1 LPVTG
6 LIFAHRGSPR
16 GSRDNTLDA
25 FRAAIEAGADGLEL
39 DVHTTRDGRF
49 VVHHDDAI
57 DGALIA
63 AMTADNAH
71 QLARTAGYE
80 LPELADVIELAR
92 GRVRLDV
99 ELKAAGCERAVVK
112 LFSDHGLSAADVIV
126 TSFNA
131 KVVARVVEFD
141 ADVLTGL
148 LVEQATAADAIDT
161 YFECGAD
168 VLAPRHDMVN
178 GEFLREMEREEVV
191 LLPWTVNDPGSMR
204 WLFRAPSVLGIITDR
219 VAEAV
224 RVRAEAPSA

>member
-1 LPVTG
+1 MPLNG
-6 LIFAHRGSPR
+6 LIFAHRGSTR
-16 GSRDNTLDA
+16 GSRGNTIEA

-39 DVHTTRDGRF
+39 DVHVTRDGRL

-57 DGALIA
+57 GGALIA
-63 AMTADNAH
+63 AMTGDAAH
-71 QLARTAGYE
+71 QLARTAGFE
-80 LPELADVIELAR
+80 LPELTDVIELAR

-99 ELKAAGCERAVVK
+99 ELKASGCERAVVQ
-112 LFSDHGLSAADVIV
+112 LLADHGLSAADVIV

-131 KVVARVVEFD
+131 QVVARVVEID
-141 ADVLTGL
+141 ADVLTGW

-168 VLAPRHDMVN
+168 VLAPRHDMVD

-224 RVRAEAPSA
+224 RVRSEAPSA